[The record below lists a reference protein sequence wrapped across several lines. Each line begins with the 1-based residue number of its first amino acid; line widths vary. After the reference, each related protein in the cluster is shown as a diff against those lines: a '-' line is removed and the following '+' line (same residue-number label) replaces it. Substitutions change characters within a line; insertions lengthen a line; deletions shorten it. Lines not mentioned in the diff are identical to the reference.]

1 MAEYR
6 VAKPEEVD
14 EVTRLTDIIFR
25 ESRDIAPSMG
35 RQFPTLLTEDNASGL
50 YIAKEDGKVVSH
62 IGIKENPIIL
72 YGHKISMASMGAV
85 CTHQDYQGRGI
96 ATKLLYETFDSLHE
110 RQISLLTISGGRGLY
125 RRNGAVESMGTT
137 DFNIKERLDIPECS
151 DISYRI
157 LDDKDDISSIAQ
169 TYYREPIRYERR
181 RKEFNILFKAKPMV
195 LEPDKVPFIAA
206 IAYNKTHSFENGIA
220 YVLGF
225 KTGENVFNVIE
236 YAGERSAILGII
248 NAVLEETK
256 SQSISIQIPKQD
268 SVLISMLESLS
279 LAGSDSGSGR
289 TVRIVNKE
297 TLWEEIYPI
306 IKESWEGADIPRSL
320 SDLPSDVVGD
330 IGLLTS
336 FIFGEMNRAQYGEKW
351 DRIFPLPLPYYRGLN
366 YI

>member
-14 EVTRLTDIIFR
+14 EVIRLTDIIFR

-110 RQISLLTISGGRGLY
+110 RQIGLLTISGGRGLY
-125 RRNGAVESMGTT
+125 RRNGAVESVGTT
-137 DFNIKERLDIPECS
+137 DFNIEDRLDVPKYNG
-151 DISYRI
+151 ISYRL
-157 LDDKDDISSIAQ
+157 LDDRDDISSLSRI
-169 TYYREPIRYERR
+169 YYREPIRYERQTE
-181 RKEFNILFKAKPMV
+181 EFNILFRAKPMV
-195 LEPDKVPFIAA
+195 LEPDKIPFTAA
-206 IAYNKTHSFENGIA
+206 VAHSKDNPSSDGIA

-225 KTGENVFNVIE
+225 KTLEGIFNVIE

-248 NAVLEETK
+248 NAILEETK
-256 SQSISIQIPKQD
+256 SHSIFIQIPKGD
-268 SVLISMLESLS
+268 SVLINMLESLG
-279 LAGSDSGSGR
+279 LEGNDSGSGR
-289 TVRIVNKE
+289 TIRIVNKE
-297 TLWEEIYPI
+297 ALWRDIYPI
-306 IKESWEGADIPRSL
+306 IEESWKGKDIPRAL
-320 SDLPSDVVGD
+320 SDLPNDIAED

-336 FIFGEMNRAQYGEKW
+336 FIFGEMNRSQYGEEW